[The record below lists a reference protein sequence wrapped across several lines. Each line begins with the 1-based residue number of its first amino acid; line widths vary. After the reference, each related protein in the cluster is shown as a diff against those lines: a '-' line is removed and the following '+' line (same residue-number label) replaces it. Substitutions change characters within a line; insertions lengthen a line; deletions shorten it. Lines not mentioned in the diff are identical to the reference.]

1 MISLATLPTFTRLF
15 PNFREQCIQLHT
27 LLLPIATVLL
37 VCSLIGELQHAR
49 SARPV
54 LRSIAM
60 TGVIVM
66 AIAFYGDW
74 SDLAADALKTVSDQM
89 QANPE
94 RTAQRYLEVL
104 VARENPADKTGWFG
118 LPSGAQMV
126 EAILWGFLSLIGLM
140 AQFILWAAYLL
151 QKFFVGLGYAFSP
164 VFLGML
170 GLRSTSS
177 IGVRYILGT
186 IGILAWPLGWA
197 AASIGTSNLIDL
209 ATEQGLII
217 STNIYGLQTI
227 LAGALIGAWIVVTT
241 LLAPVIIQN
250 ALSSGMQIGSALL
263 GGAVTAGAAAASGGV
278 AAAASVASGGA
289 GAVGMTLAAGAGAA
303 GSLAGSTM
311 QGGGP
316 PLSGSV
322 AAGIGSSRGS
332 TGAKGASS
340 SSGTASSGATSR
352 SAGGAATGS
361 TSSSQPGRSFQP
373 NDPTGDREATTL
385 VGPFQ
390 SKEAFQ

>member
-1 MISLATLPTFTRLF
+1 MIPLAALPTFARLF
-15 PNFREQCIQLHT
+15 PNFRDQCVQLHT
-27 LLLPIATVLL
+27 LLLPVATVLL
-37 VCSLIGELQHAR
+37 VCGLIGEFQHAR

-54 LRSIAM
+54 LRSIAT

-74 SDLAADALKTVSDQM
+74 TDLAGDALKTVSEQM

-104 VARENPADKTGWFG
+104 VAKDVPSDRAGWFG

-126 EAILWGFLSLIGLM
+126 EAILWGFLSIIGLG
-140 AQFILWAAYLL
+140 AQFTLWAAYLL

-170 GLRSTSS
+170 ALRSTAS
-177 IGVRYILGT
+177 IGVRSILGT
-186 IGILAWPLGWA
+186 VGILAWPLGWA

-217 STNIYGLQTI
+217 STNVYGLQTI
-227 LAGALIGAWIVVTT
+227 LAGALIGAWIVLTT
-241 LLAPVIIQN
+241 LLAPVIIQS
-250 ALSSGMQIGSALL
+250 ALSSGMQIGSALV

-278 AAAASVASGGA
+278 TAAASIASGGA
-289 GAVGMTLAAGAGAA
+289 GGMGMALAAGASAA

-316 PLSGSV
+316 PLSGSM
-322 AAGIGSSRGS
+322 ASSLGFSRGS
-332 TGAKGASS
+332 AQSASS
-340 SSGTASSGATSR
+340 TSATPPRAGERSAESATSGSR
-352 SAGGAATGS
+352 SA
-361 TSSSQPGRSFQP
+361 SQPMSFFQP
-373 NDPTGDREATTL
+373 NDPTGDREASRL
-385 VGPFQ
+385 VAACQ
-390 SKEAFQ
+390 NKEANP

>member
-1 MISLATLPTFTRLF
+1 MIPLAALPTFARLF
-15 PNFREQCIQLHT
+15 PNFRDQCVQLHT
-27 LLLPIATVLL
+27 LLLPVATVLL
-37 VCSLIGELQHAR
+37 VCGLIGEFQHAR

-54 LRSIAM
+54 LRSIAT

-74 SDLAADALKTVSDQM
+74 TDLAGDALKTVSEQM

-104 VARENPADKTGWFG
+104 VAKDVPSDRAGWFG

-126 EAILWGFLSLIGLM
+126 EAILWGFLSLIGLG
-140 AQFILWAAYLL
+140 AQFTLWAAYLL

-170 GLRSTSS
+170 ALRSTAS
-177 IGVRYILGT
+177 IGVRSILGT
-186 IGILAWPLGWA
+186 VGILAWPLGWA

-217 STNIYGLQTI
+217 STNVYGLQTI
-227 LAGALIGAWIVVTT
+227 LAGALIGAWIVLTT
-241 LLAPVIIQN
+241 LLAPVIIQS
-250 ALSSGMQIGSALL
+250 ALSSGMQIGSALA

-278 AAAASVASGGA
+278 TAAASIASGGA
-289 GAVGMTLAAGAGAA
+289 GGVGMALAAGASAA

-316 PLSGSV
+316 PLSGSM
-322 AAGIGSSRGS
+322 ASSLGFSRGS
-332 TGAKGASS
+332 AQSAPSTSATPSR
-340 SSGTASSGATSR
+340 SGERSAESATSGSR
-352 SAGGAATGS
+352 SA
-361 TSSSQPGRSFQP
+361 SQPMSSFQP
-373 NDPTGDREATTL
+373 NDPTGDREASRL
-385 VGPFQ
+385 VAACQ
-390 SKEAFQ
+390 NKEANP

>member
-1 MISLATLPTFTRLF
+1 MIPLAALPTFARLF
-15 PNFREQCIQLHT
+15 PNFRDQCVQLHT

-37 VCSLIGELQHAR
+37 VCGLIGEFQHAR

-54 LRSIAM
+54 LRVIAT

-74 SDLAADALKTVSDQM
+74 TDLASDALKAVSDQM

-104 VARENPADKTGWFG
+104 VAKDVPADKTGWFG

-126 EAILWGFLSLIGLM
+126 EALLWGFLSLIGLI
-140 AQFILWAAYLL
+140 AQFTLWAAYLL

-170 GLRSTSS
+170 ALRSTAS

-186 IGILAWPLGWA
+186 VGILAWPLGWA

-217 STNIYGLQTI
+217 STNVYGLQTI
-227 LAGALIGAWIVVTT
+227 LAGALIGGWIVLTT
-241 LLAPVIIQN
+241 LLAPVIIQG

-263 GGAVTAGAAAASGGV
+263 GGAVTAGAAAASGG
-278 AAAASVASGGA
+278 ATAAASMATGGA
-289 GAVGMTLAAGAGAA
+289 GGVGMALAAGASAV

-316 PLSGSV
+316 PLSGSM
-322 AAGIGSSRGS
+322 AGSLGFSRG
-332 TGAKGASS
+332 ASGS
-340 SSGTASSGATSR
+340 QGTGTASATPSR
-352 SAGGAATGS
+352 SGERSTEGS
-361 TSSSQPGRSFQP
+361 TSASRTSAQPTSSFQS
-373 NDPTGDREATTL
+373 NDPTGDREASRL
-385 VGPFQ
+385 VGTSQ
-390 SKEAFQ
+390 SKEANP

>member
-1 MISLATLPTFTRLF
+1 MIPLATLPTFARLF
-15 PNFREQCIQLHT
+15 PNFRDQCLQLHT

-37 VCSLIGELQHAR
+37 VCGLIGEFQHAR

-54 LRSIAM
+54 LRSIAT
-60 TGVIVM
+60 TGVIVI
-66 AIAFYGDW
+66 AIAIYGDW
-74 SDLAADALKTVSDQM
+74 TDLASDALKTVSDQM

-104 VARENPADKTGWFG
+104 VAKDVPAEKTGWFG

-126 EAILWGFLSLIGLM
+126 EALLWGFLSVVGFI
-140 AQFILWAAYLL
+140 AQFTLWAAYLL

-170 GLRSTSS
+170 ALRSTAS

-186 IGILAWPLGWA
+186 VGILAWPLGWA

-217 STNIYGLQTI
+217 STNVYGLQTI
-227 LAGALIGAWIVVTT
+227 LAGAFIGAWIVLTT
-241 LLAPVIIQN
+241 LLAPVIIQG

-263 GGAVTAGAAAASGGV
+263 GGAVTAGAAAASGG
-278 AAAASVASGGA
+278 ATAAASMATGGA
-289 GAVGMTLAAGAGAA
+289 GGVGMALAAGASAA

-316 PLSGSV
+316 PLSGSMAGSLGFSRG
-322 AAGIGSSRGS
+322 AAGAQSAAATSATPSRSGERP
-332 TGAKGASS
+332 TEGGAS
-340 SSGTASSGATSR
+340 ASRTS
-352 SAGGAATGS
+352 APL
-361 TSSSQPGRSFQP
+361 TSSFQS
-373 NDPTGDREATTL
+373 NDPTGDREASRL
-385 VGPFQ
+385 VGTSQ
-390 SKEAFQ
+390 SKEANP

>member
-1 MISLATLPTFTRLF
+1 MIPLAVLPTFARLF
-15 PNFREQCIQLHT
+15 PNFRDQCVQLHT
-27 LLLPIATVLL
+27 LLLPVATVLL
-37 VCSLIGELQHAR
+37 VCGLIGEFQHAR

-54 LRSIAM
+54 LRSIAT

-66 AIAFYGDW
+66 AIALYGDW
-74 SDLAADALKTVSDQM
+74 TDLAGDALKTVSEQM

-104 VARENPADKTGWFG
+104 VAKDVPSDRSGWFG

-126 EAILWGFLSLIGLM
+126 EAILWGFLSLIGLG
-140 AQFILWAAYLL
+140 AQFTLWAAYLL

-170 GLRSTSS
+170 ALRSTAS
-177 IGVRYILGT
+177 IGVRSILGT
-186 IGILAWPLGWA
+186 VGILAWPLGWA

-217 STNIYGLQTI
+217 STNVYGLQTI
-227 LAGALIGAWIVVTT
+227 LAGALIGAWIVLTT
-241 LLAPVIIQN
+241 LLAPVIIQS
-250 ALSSGMQIGSALL
+250 ALSSGMQIGSALV

-278 AAAASVASGGA
+278 TAAASIASGGA
-289 GAVGMTLAAGAGAA
+289 GGMGMALAAGASAA

-316 PLSGSV
+316 PLSGS
-322 AAGIGSSRGS
+322 
-332 TGAKGASS
+332 
-340 SSGTASSGATSR
+340 TASSLGFGRGPSGAQSASSTPATPSR
-352 SAGGAATGS
+352 SGERPTDGGASGSRS
-361 TSSSQPGRSFQP
+361 TSQPTSSFQP
-373 NDPTGDREATTL
+373 NDPTGDREASRL
-385 VGPFQ
+385 VAACQ
-390 SKEAFQ
+390 NKEANP

>member
-1 MISLATLPTFTRLF
+1 MIPLASLPTFARLF
-15 PNFREQCIQLHT
+15 PNFRDQCVQLHT

-37 VCSLIGELQHAR
+37 VCGLIGEFQHAR

-54 LRSIAM
+54 LRSIAT

-66 AIAFYGDW
+66 AIAIYGDW
-74 SDLAADALKTVSDQM
+74 TDLASDALKTVSDQM

-104 VARENPADKTGWFG
+104 VAKDVPAEKTGWFG

-126 EAILWGFLSLIGLM
+126 EALLWGFLSVVGFI
-140 AQFILWAAYLL
+140 AQFTLWAAYLL

-170 GLRSTSS
+170 ALRSTAS

-186 IGILAWPLGWA
+186 VGILAWPLGWA

-217 STNIYGLQTI
+217 STNVYGLQMI
-227 LAGALIGAWIVVTT
+227 LAGALIGAWIVLTT
-241 LLAPVIIQN
+241 LLAPVIIQG

-263 GGAVTAGAAAASGGV
+263 GGAVTAGAAAASGG
-278 AAAASVASGGA
+278 ATAAASMATGGA
-289 GAVGMTLAAGAGAA
+289 GGVGMALAAGASAA

-316 PLSGSV
+316 PLSGSM
-322 AAGIGSSRGS
+322 AGSLGFSRGAS
-332 TGAKGASS
+332 GAKSA
-340 SSGTASSGATSR
+340 GATSATPSR
-352 SAGGAATGS
+352 SGERSTEGS
-361 TSSSQPGRSFQP
+361 TSAPRTSAQPTSSFQS
-373 NDPTGDREATTL
+373 NDPTGDREASRL
-385 VGPFQ
+385 VGTSQ
-390 SKEAFQ
+390 SKEANP

>member
-1 MISLATLPTFTRLF
+1 MIPLAVLPTFARLF
-15 PNFREQCIQLHT
+15 PNFRDQCVQLHT
-27 LLLPIATVLL
+27 LLLPVATVLL
-37 VCSLIGELQHAR
+37 VCGLIGEFQHAR

-54 LRSIAM
+54 LRSIAT

-66 AIAFYGDW
+66 AIALYGDW
-74 SDLAADALKTVSDQM
+74 TDLAGDALKTVSEQM

-104 VARENPADKTGWFG
+104 VAKDVPSERSGWFG

-126 EAILWGFLSLIGLM
+126 EAILWGFLSLIGLG
-140 AQFILWAAYLL
+140 AQFTLWAAYLL

-170 GLRSTSS
+170 ALRSTAS
-177 IGVRYILGT
+177 IGVRSILGT
-186 IGILAWPLGWA
+186 VGILAWPLGWA

-217 STNIYGLQTI
+217 STNVYGLQTI
-227 LAGALIGAWIVVTT
+227 LAGALIGAWIVLTT
-241 LLAPVIIQN
+241 LLAPVIIQS
-250 ALSSGMQIGSALL
+250 ALSSGMQIGSALV

-278 AAAASVASGGA
+278 TAAASIASGGA
-289 GAVGMTLAAGAGAA
+289 GGMGMALAAGASAA

-316 PLSGSV
+316 PLSGSM
-322 AAGIGSSRGS
+322 ASSLGFSRGS
-332 TGAKGASS
+332 AQSAASTS
-340 SSGTASSGATSR
+340 ATASRSGERSTESATSGSR
-352 SAGGAATGS
+352 S
-361 TSSSQPGRSFQP
+361 TSQPTSSFQP
-373 NDPTGDREATTL
+373 NDPTGDREASRL
-385 VGPFQ
+385 VAASQ
-390 SKEAFQ
+390 SKEANP